1 MSEAAPSRKQGP
13 ATETKVNGRKT
24 NPYLFKPGNLAN
36 PKGRP
41 VGSLSIQTK
50 FMNALKTIEKKE
62 SKDFFESVI
71 ERGYKKDPI
80 AMKLLDK
87 LLPNAGERDDG
98 AGSGPSLQIIVIRS
112 GEQVLAPGPVID
124 AEPNGNGSYAV
135 KRA

>member
-1 MSEAAPSRKQGP
+1 MSEAAPSRKQVP
-13 ATETKVNGRKT
+13 ATEIEITTKKQRSYGFQKGVS
-24 NPYLFKPGNLAN
+24 AN

-80 AMKLLDK
+80 AMKILDK